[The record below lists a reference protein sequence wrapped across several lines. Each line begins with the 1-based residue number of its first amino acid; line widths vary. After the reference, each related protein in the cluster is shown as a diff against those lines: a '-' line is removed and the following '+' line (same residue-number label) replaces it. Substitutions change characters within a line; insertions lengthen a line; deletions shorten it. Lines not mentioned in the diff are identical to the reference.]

1 MPYTII
7 DFIIDKPFLIL
18 ALIIIIFILFFVKR
32 KLYGEEEEFEAGT
45 APASA
50 ILDEQWILIRRQ
62 LAEKTRQYR
71 SGNLPWQELIDL
83 LDSAYEEY
91 PNDEYIF
98 ILYNLIEH
106 EPKRGGFLGVNE
118 VDWQN
123 YQSAVE
129 NILNRFEK

>member
-1 MPYTII
+1 MSYTII

-18 ALIIIIFILFFVKR
+18 TLIIIIFILFFVKR
-32 KLYGEEEEFEAGT
+32 KLYGEEEEFESGT

-50 ILDEQWILIRRQ
+50 ILDEQWILTRRQ

>member
-18 ALIIIIFILFFVKR
+18 TFIIIIFILFFVKR
-32 KLYGEEEEFEAGT
+32 KLYGEEEEFESGT

-50 ILDEQWILIRRQ
+50 ILDEQWILTRRQ

>member
-18 ALIIIIFILFFVKR
+18 ALIIIIFILFLIKR
-32 KLYGEEEEFEAGT
+32 KLYGEEEEVEAGT

-50 ILDEQWILIRRQ
+50 VLDEQWILIRRQ

-91 PNDEYIF
+91 PDDEYIS

-106 EPKRGGFLGVNE
+106 EPKRGGFLGVNV